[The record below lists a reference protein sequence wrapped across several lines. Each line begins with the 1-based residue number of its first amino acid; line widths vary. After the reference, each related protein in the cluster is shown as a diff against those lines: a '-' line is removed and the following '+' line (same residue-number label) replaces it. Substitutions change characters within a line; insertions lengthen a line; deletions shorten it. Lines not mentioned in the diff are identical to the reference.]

1 MGGGTM
7 IAVEIQV
14 NGQPVAT
21 CGADAVRQLVALV
34 AARGLADFASS
45 KAGAAAGARS
55 PDRGI
60 DELLNWVSGRI
71 AVGDDVTLRF
81 VEGARAS
88 GG

>member
-1 MGGGTM
+1 M

-21 CGADAVRQLVALV
+21 CGAVAVRQLVALV
-34 AARGLADFASS
+34 GARGLADKISS
-45 KAGAAAGARS
+45 GAAPAAGTRL
-55 PDRGI
+55 PERGI

-81 VEGARAS
+81 VEGVAARAS

>member
-1 MGGGTM
+1 M

-34 AARGLADFASS
+34 AVRGLADSLSS
-45 KAGAAAGARS
+45 ATAPAAGARS
-55 PDRGI
+55 PERGI
-60 DELLNWVSGRI
+60 DELLNWVSSRI

-81 VEGARAS
+81 VEGVAARVS

>member
-1 MGGGTM
+1 M

-14 NGQPVAT
+14 NGQIVAT
-21 CGADAVRQLVALV
+21 CGADAVRQVVAKV
-34 AARGLADFASS
+34 AARGLAESASFDAES
-45 KAGAAAGARS
+45 AAGTRS

-60 DELLNWVSGRI
+60 DELLNWVSSRI

-81 VEGARAS
+81 VEGAGARAS

>member
-1 MGGGTM
+1 M

-21 CGADAVRQLVALV
+21 CGADAVRQLVAMV
-34 AARGLADFASS
+34 AARGLADPASS
-45 KAGAAAGARS
+45 DAAPVADTRS

-60 DELLNWVSGRI
+60 DELLNWVSSRI

-81 VEGARAS
+81 VEGAATRAS